1 MKYNFGL
8 DAMNNPRKSISG
20 DSLILKSLFRFKE
33 DIRAGGPEVLK
44 IEVSLSQIGY
54 NDEENISRR
63 SVNHRT

>member
-20 DSLILKSLFRFKE
+20 DTPFLKSQFRFKE

-44 IEVSLSQIGY
+44 IEVSLSRIGY
-54 NDEENISRR
+54 NDEKIYPEDQ
-63 SVNHRT
+63 